1 MQEKLPRWLN
11 QFFGRDRDS
20 NSILPKHVTHGLN
33 HKFAEI
39 ALYVTTKPMCIKKEN
54 YPYLIVRVHYLFIG
68 VRAGVKHDDCN
79 VISTYH

>member
-1 MQEKLPRWLN
+1 MDEIGIQTVSCPISLPIP
-11 QFFGRDRDS
+11 
-20 NSILPKHVTHGLN
+20 SITCSKHVTHNLN